1 MKRTLISLLLVT
13 IFFTNS
19 INADS
24 LSSPKD
30 IVKNFFSLLEKNN
43 VEQIKTSIPKDRYLM
58 HNKLKDWDRWI
69 GIWRSYELVKIGK
82 VQERKY
88 VRKDREKS
96 VKVHV
101 VLKIDGKEMPGTIQV
116 SRINNKWVWDEN

>member
-1 MKRTLISLLLVT
+1 MKNILKSLLLLT
-13 IFFTNS
+13 LFFTNS

-24 LSSPKD
+24 LSSPKGV
-30 IVKNFFSLLEKNN
+30 VKNFFSLLEKND
-43 VEQIKTSIPKDRYLM
+43 VEQIKSSIPKDRYLM
-58 HNKLKDWDRWI
+58 HNELNDWDKWI
-69 GIWRSYELVKIGK
+69 GIWHSYELVNIGK

-88 VRKDREKS
+88 VRKGRGKS